1 MKMITRRGIFLW
13 ILCILFLGGLVFMT
27 VSLINNGDVWVMK
40 NYNGHVYNEGKLI
53 AAGAIKDRDDVV
65 LAETKDGER
74 VYNMSKKK
82 KNGNAS

>member
-40 NYNGHVYNEGKLI
+40 NYNGHVYNEGLCLQKPRTANVFTI
-53 AAGAIKDRDDVV
+53 
-65 LAETKDGER
+65 
-74 VYNMSKKK
+74 
-82 KNGNAS
+82 